1 MESFGNKL
9 KFFAKKRFGSLNA
22 LAGELGMNPS
32 YLSRIVMGHIK
43 PKSDFFE
50 KILNL
55 GCDLN
60 WLLDVNKN
68 ELDWVEGNR
77 IELNSEE
84 ADLINKIRSFQTQY
98 GEVVNIVPAINKYID
113 NQKDFQGKTIG

>member
-1 MESFGNKL
+1 M
-9 KFFAKKRFGSLNA
+9 
-22 LAGELGMNPS
+22 
-32 YLSRIVMGHIK
+32 
-43 PKSDFFE
+43 
-50 KILNL
+50 

-84 ADLINKIRSFQTQY
+84 SDLINKIRSFQTQY

-113 NQKDFQGKTIG
+113 NQRDFQDKTIG